1 MWLKMET
8 KPVWSTLQLLIFPS
22 CRPTRGNDALFRRF
36 GSQQVA
42 CFVGPP
48 WIFHLFLGIGIA
60 AKIRWGGIDVVFE
73 PRGAESRSILPRYVS
88 KNGIVCECNV
98 PIMWNPLHSHIWTR
112 KTKTSSFSSTS
123 PFNYH
128 YLHRYINLRQ
138 IDDTKASVRMVC
150 TQTDTQKHSS
160 GY

>member
-1 MWLKMET
+1 MFARRVGCLK
-8 KPVWSTLQLLIFPS
+8 VDDFVV
-22 CRPTRGNDALFRRF
+22 AL
-36 GSQQVA
+36 
-42 CFVGPP
+42 
-48 WIFHLFLGIGIA
+48 WIFQLYLGFGEGATIS
-60 AKIRWGGIDVVFE
+60 WGGIDVEIE
-73 PRGAESRSILPRYVS
+73 PRGVESRSILPRYVS

-98 PIMWNPLHSHIWTR
+98 PIMWNPLHSHIWTS